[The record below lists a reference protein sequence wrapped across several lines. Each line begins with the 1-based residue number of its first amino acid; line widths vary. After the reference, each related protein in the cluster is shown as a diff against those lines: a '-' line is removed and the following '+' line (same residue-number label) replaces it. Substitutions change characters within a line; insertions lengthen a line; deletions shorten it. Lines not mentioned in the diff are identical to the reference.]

1 MSKLITNTIRH
12 TGGSADNITLDA
24 SQNVTVEGNLT
35 VDGTTVFTGDCTLPD
50 DTVDIADLSA
60 TGTASSSTFLRGDN
74 SWAAA
79 GGGKVLQYK
88 YALGDMDAINMTT
101 TSWHEVD
108 SDMQVAITPTATNNL
123 IIAYLFVNPA
133 FGNNEAGA
141 IIPAIHDGSNNISM
155 VAMSNGSG
163 GATAANVLGGNGP
176 QEAIRTTQSSAWYFI
191 PMTIIGKHTAA
202 NTNEHTVKMY
212 GKFLGWDNGINI
224 GDSTITSQMVVM
236 EVDMS

>member
-1 MSKLITNTIRH
+1 MSKLITNTFRH

-88 YALGDMDAINMTT
+88 YAIGDLDDINMTT

-108 SDMQVAITPTATNNL
+108 SDIQIDITPTATNNL
-123 IIAYLFVNPA
+123 IMAYLFVNPT
-133 FGNNEAGA
+133 FGNNESGA
-141 IIPAIHDGSNNISM
+141 AIPVIYDGSNNISM
-155 VAMSNGSG
+155 IPETDSSG
-163 GATAANVLGGNGP
+163 GLTAANVLGGTGP
-176 QEAIRTTQSSAWYFI
+176 AESIRNTNASAWYKI

-202 NTNEHTVKMY
+202 NTNEHTVKFY
-212 GKFLGWDNGINI
+212 GKFLGWDNGITF
-224 GDSTITSQMVVM
+224 GDNVITSQLVVM
-236 EVDMS
+236 EIDMS